1 MTWNPFARKPALDIR
16 PGQESVQSDDMA
28 GVFGRLQGIYTF
40 ASPSYELEKLGLL
53 ELLGKY
59 NPDVSQAL
67 KIHVDLGNSGH
78 SIEVEARNAE
88 AVLDRVNWLAANC
101 YSLAG
106 GVDGLVNHFLRQ
118 IPLMGALSAEW
129 VVAPALSDGML
140 DVVIVPVKSIRF
152 RHEDGQWMPYQ
163 ATGRGFGEAGYVP
176 LNPRT
181 YSYAPIMTEDGKPYA
196 LPGLLAA
203 LKNIEIQ
210 LDAVDGLKSIIR
222 KMGLL
227 GFLDVVLKV
236 PQQKSGESDESFAK
250 RLQSR
255 LKAYAASYSAN
266 MSKGV
271 SVHYDDQEAKHTA
284 LSAGTAAGAA
294 QIFNLNEEQIFSA
307 LDIPPSMAGR
317 SFSTTE
323 TYATVDFQ
331 RLATK
336 LVNSQRLIK
345 RFLEKGYTLDLLLRG
360 LDASVSVNF
369 NPIAGMN
376 DKEAAETEEIR
387 VKTILS
393 KRDGGIINDD
403 EAAQELG
410 YEKATGFKPSP
421 RADLPLTRFTYNR
434 AAGRYQFTPERIV
447 LEQPAD
453 DRRDQSYVAALQA
466 VYEAP
471 TNAAIVEALARAEE
485 VAGAKTSAKT
495 FASLVYAAFKGAL
508 LRELAASGIDRV
520 TNQFISNEWRRWRY
534 EETSH
539 LQSAARRPQRLEPRR
554 TLLALDLGV
563 VDANALRYLT
573 TLENWYFGKGNVLAD
588 DEVQGKKFVGWL
600 ESEYINKGLSIK
612 DASTWDEFRRE
623 FPALVKTS
631 SDRKIVQLVSTTMSR
646 VQNMGQTLSL
656 YELGWE
662 RYRIVGPKSAPICD
676 YCRSMLGRVFEVK
689 AAANRLAKIV
699 GRGFE
704 GKAQLPPFLASKH
717 TVEEVQEMTDAELQE
732 AGFETPPYHPEC
744 RHRKAAED

>member
-1 MTWNPFARKPALDIR
+1 MTWNPFARKPVIDIR
-16 PGQESVQSDDMA
+16 PGQQSVPDDDLA
-28 GVFGRLQGIYTF
+28 GVFGRLQGFYC
-40 ASPSYELEKLGLL
+40 ASPSFELEKLGLL

-59 NPDVSQAL
+59 NPNVSQAL
-67 KIHVDLGNSGH
+67 KIHTDLGNSGH
-78 SIEVEARNAE
+78 SIEVEGRNAE

-101 YSLAG
+101 YALGG
-106 GVDGLVNHFLRQ
+106 GVDSLVNHFLRQ

-129 VVAPALSDGML
+129 VVAPILSDGMI
-140 DVVIVPVKSIRF
+140 DVVTVPVKSIRF
-152 RHEDGQWMPYQ
+152 RRVDGQWMPFQ
-163 ATGRGFGEAGYVP
+163 STGAGFGEAGYVA

-181 YSYAPIMTEDGKPYA
+181 YSYAPIITEDGKPYGI
-196 LPGLLAA
+196 PPLLAA

-236 PQQKSGESDESFAK
+236 PQQKAGESDESFK
-250 RLQSR
+250 SRLQGR
-255 LKAYAASYSAN
+255 LKAYAESYKAN

-360 LDASVSVNF
+360 IDAGVSINF

-410 YEKATGFKPSP
+410 YEKATGFKASK

-471 TNAAIVEALARAEE
+471 TNAAIAAAIEKAEE
-485 VAGAKTSAKT
+485 VAGEKCTAKI
-495 FASLVYAAFKGAL
+495 FAELVYDAFKGTL
-508 LRELAASGIDRV
+508 LRQLGASGIERV

-539 LQSAARRPQRLEPRR
+539 LQSAARRPQKLERRR

-588 DEVQGKKFVGWL
+588 DEVQGKKFVNWL

-612 DASTWDEFRRE
+612 DASTWDEFRKE
-623 FPALVKTS
+623 FPELVKTS

-676 YCRSMLGRVFEVK
+676 YCKSMLGRVFEVK

-704 GKAQLPPFLASKH
+704 GKAQLPPFLSSKH
-717 TVEEVQEMTDAELQE
+717 TVEEVQGMTDAELQD